1 MDDDRQT
8 WEYKT
13 FAPRNPPDLRS
24 EFNDSVQHKSS
35 LLVESAP
42 PYLNVT
48 QSIADKVAKHV
59 CYNEKMMQNFVKH
72 PAYQFIMNVASFTN
86 DNVAKYWSDSSTL
99 LQPTPYT
106 ISSDQVKTSE
116 AFAREQADQDV
127 HRWCTLVSTGVNMD
141 TFTYVLGLECDSTFT
156 PNDARKIFETITTTN
171 IALNQLCPLLNKD
184 TTIHDIIYKCMDT
197 NEESETAEWGTDNT
211 DEESETDEDGTDIN
225 YEESKIAEG
234 GMSSNV
240 NEDSERAEGGMSSNV
255 NEDSERASNRGSG
268 ARRSLR
274 YGRERQNTQ
283 RQAESPG
290 TPKPTTPIIT
300 PQLQINQTA
309 GRSSGTP
316 PTPQTSPKT
325 PSTPPTS
332 FIKCIQNPILFQQWL
347 YGQQTQTEKT
357 ETQTEKTEKLQFN
370 NKFSLSSDIVYQD
383 LSGLRLTKSTVS
395 QSNNARD
402 YWNRDVTNFFNVR
415 FEFHLH
421 KHLLNH
427 YEEKIAFETRKW
439 YGNNPS
445 LRNGIYFSPIIYG
458 HMNETVHAL
467 THVYAHKFKGC
478 EAEDFICSKK
488 HRYLF
493 SKCVAL
499 AIRASQV
506 LSGKRYGLDKSY
518 MRVNLERRKAMAAW
532 KNVDRPPKQFKS
544 TDTSSLSQNRHEH
557 QVVTYQ
563 PDMSAFKRRKTNT

>member
-141 TFTYVLGLECDSTFT
+141 TFTSVLGLECGSTFT

-171 IALNQLCPLLNKD
+171 IALNHLCPQLGKY
-184 TTIHDIIYKCMDT
+184 TTIHNIIYKCMDT
-197 NEESETAEWGTDNT
+197 NED
-211 DEESETDEDGTDIN
+211 
-225 YEESKIAEG
+225 
-234 GMSSNV
+234 
-240 NEDSERAEGGMSSNV
+240 
-255 NEDSERASNRGSG
+255 RGSK
-268 ARRSLR
+268 ARRSL
-274 YGRERQNTQ
+274 GFETERRNTQ
-283 RQAESPG
+283 RSGTPPTPDTPRGNTTRSEDGSPG
-290 TPKPTTPIIT
+290 TPPTPDTPRVNTTRSADGSSGTPKPAIPIIT

-316 PTPQTSPKT
+316 PTPQTSPK
-325 PSTPPTS
+325 S

-370 NKFSLSSDIVYQD
+370 NKFSLSADIVYQD
-383 LSGLRLTKSTVS
+383 LSGLRLTKSIGQ
-395 QSNNARD
+395 QSTNARD

-467 THVYAHKFKGC
+467 THIYAHKFKGC

-532 KNVDRPPKQFKS
+532 KNVDRPPKQVKR
-544 TDTSSLSQNRHEH
+544 TDPSLLSQFHTKDKD
-557 QVVTYQ
+557 QLVPYQ
-563 PDMSAFKRRKTNT
+563 QNTSAFKRRKMYT

>member
-1 MDDDRQT
+1 MSDNRQT
-8 WEYKT
+8 WEHKT
-13 FAPRNPPDLRS
+13 FARRSPPKLRS
-24 EFNDSVQHKSS
+24 EINDDVRQKSDM
-35 LLVESAP
+35 LVDSAP

-59 CYNEKMMQNFVKH
+59 CYNEKMMQSFVEH

-99 LQPTPYT
+99 VQPTPYT

-116 AFAREQADQDV
+116 AFAKEQADQDV

-141 TFTYVLGLECDSTFT
+141 TFTHVLGLECGGALA

-171 IALNQLCPLLNKD
+171 IALNQLCPRFDKN
-184 TTIHDIIYKCMDT
+184 TTINDIIYKCIDT
-197 NEESETAEWGTDNT
+197 NEQSETAAGTDNT
-211 DEESETDEDGTDIN
+211 DEESKTDAGTDKTD
-225 YEESKIAEG
+225 EESKTPPSPSTLKTNPNPDTTDEE
-234 GMSSNV
+234 SK
-240 NEDSERAEGGMSSNV
+240 
-255 NEDSERASNRGSG
+255 
-268 ARRSLR
+268 
-274 YGRERQNTQ
+274 Q
-283 RQAESPG
+283 RQAES
-290 TPKPTTPIIT
+290 
-300 PQLQINQTA
+300 
-309 GRSSGTP
+309 SGTP
-316 PTPQTSPKT
+316 P
-325 PSTPPTS
+325 STPPRY

-347 YGQQTQTEKT
+347 YGQQIQTNP
-357 ETQTEKTEKLQFN
+357 KLQFN
-370 NKFSLSSDIVYQD
+370 NKFSLSADIIYQD
-383 LSGLRLTKSTVS
+383 LSGLRLTKSIGQ
-395 QSNNARD
+395 QSTNARD

-421 KHLLNH
+421 KYLLNH

-458 HMNETVHAL
+458 HMNEIVHVL

-532 KNVDRPPKQFKS
+532 KHVDRPPKQFKS